1 MRQWASSARA
11 RTAYGRDSWSP
22 QQAAGAPNT
31 TTYGDNGTAWAPA
44 KQDGPADWLDLR
56 YDQAVLP
63 SAVNVYESDG
73 SGFVTKV
80 EAYHTAAAT
89 WVTLWEGTD
98 PTPSGALGTFSPPL
112 APSDVAVDRI
122 RVTIDPRV
130 PDWNEID
137 AVELVGVP
145 PS

>member
-1 MRQWASSARA
+1 M
-11 RTAYGRDSWSP
+11 
-22 QQAAGAPNT
+22 
-31 TTYGDNGTAWAPA
+31 
-44 KQDGPADWLDLR
+44 
-56 YDQAVLP
+56 LP

-80 EAYHTAAAT
+80 EAYHTAAGT

-98 PTPSGALGTFSPPL
+98 TTPSGALGTFSPPL
-112 APSDVAVDRI
+112 ARSDVAVDRI
-122 RVTIDPRV
+122 RVTIDPHV